1 MKALGQVAKDLP
13 GMKKT
18 ESELDET
25 ERQIWAD
32 VFVDFSLTT
41 KAAHHILCSALEA
54 HQRARECR
62 EAAKRDGLTATG
74 RDGQLRP
81 HPLLAAERDAR
92 QAWLAGIRTLGLEL

>member
-41 KAAHHILCSALEA
+41 KAAHHILLARLRRTSAHA
-54 HQRARECR
+54 NAARPSN
-62 EAAKRDGLTATG
+62 AMA
-74 RDGQLRP
+74 
-81 HPLLAAERDAR
+81 
-92 QAWLAGIRTLGLEL
+92 